1 MKRNRTRRWLSL
13 ARWAPLLA
21 GGAAFQFNLTGCD
34 AEVRDAVLGGV
45 QTALTGLITS
55 VINAFFLSLEDIGGT
70 TSQPI
75 VKAIFDNAS
84 SWLA

>member
-34 AEVRDAVLGGV
+34 EEVRNTVLSGI
-45 QTALTGLITS
+45 QTSMTGLIS
-55 VINAFFLSLEDIGGT
+55 SIINAFFLSLQDAGGS

-75 VKAIFDNAS
+75 VKAIFDNAT